1 MGQSQSYHPA
11 RGNENKLRD
20 FLNKERMLTVKQKRI
35 YSTKSQRI
43 EDLCLLSQIKSTTIL
58 DFDVRNLLFTTEF
71 EIIVPSYV
79 IHEHISSK
87 IRFQMRFTESREC
100 DLAVN
105 FTSRY
110 QKKQIIIVNLS
121 FVVIFQQ
128 KCFRWCCYECS
139 TQCTQIQKY

>member
-43 EDLCLLSQIKSTTIL
+43 EDLCLLSQIKSTRIL
-58 DFDVRNLLFTTEF
+58 DFDVRYLLFTTEF

-79 IHEHISSK
+79 IHEHISYVFKWDLVIIFSK
-87 IRFQMRFTESREC
+87 LDEC
-100 DLAVN
+100 DLAVK
-105 FTSRY
+105 FYGYKKSR
-110 QKKQIIIVNLS
+110 
-121 FVVIFQQ
+121 
-128 KCFRWCCYECS
+128 
-139 TQCTQIQKY
+139 